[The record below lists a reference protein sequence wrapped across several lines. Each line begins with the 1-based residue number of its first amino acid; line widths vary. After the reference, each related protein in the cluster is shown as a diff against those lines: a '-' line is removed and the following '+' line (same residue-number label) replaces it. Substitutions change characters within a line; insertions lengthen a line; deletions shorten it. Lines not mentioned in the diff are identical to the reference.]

1 MKRTTLRAGWVVA
14 ILALATV
21 ACTCGLVQGLGQAQ
35 EGLQTAQALGTQAQ
49 QFATQAEALA
59 TQIEQSG
66 LAETAQALATQ
77 SGSGDLQQTAE
88 AMATAGLGSAPED
101 IPLMEDRQNLVSTG
115 QAVTYNTPSD
125 SKTVIEFYKQE
136 MVAQGWAQASDP
148 VEFAG
153 MATLAYSKDNRQVQ
167 IVIAG
172 AGGQTSVAI
181 TITP

>member
-35 EGLQTAQALGTQAQ
+35 QGMQTAQALGTQAQ

-66 LAETAQALATQ
+66 LAETAQALATV
-77 SGSGDLQQTAE
+77 S
-88 AMATAGLGSAPED
+88 LGSAPED

-136 MVAQGWAQASDP
+136 MVAQGWTQSSDP

-153 MATLAYSKDNRQVQ
+153 LATLAYSKDNRQAQ

>member
-1 MKRTTLRAGWVVA
+1 MRRTTLRAGWVVA
-14 ILALATV
+14 SLALATV

-66 LAETAQALATQ
+66 LKETAQAL
-77 SGSGDLQQTAE
+77 
-88 AMATAGLGSAPED
+88 ATAGLGSAPED

-115 QAVTYNTPSD
+115 QAITYNTPSD

-153 MATLAYSKDNRQVQ
+153 LATLAYSKDNRQAQ